1 MVAPLT
7 ANGTPEKTDTPA
19 EPERVNILLVD
30 DQPAKLLTYEAILG
44 QLGENLIKASSGSE
58 ALHILLRVEVAVV
71 LVDVCMPDMDG
82 FDLASLIRKHP
93 RFQDTAI
100 ILVSGVHMSE
110 LDRLRGYDSGAV
122 DYVPVPIVPELLR
135 AKVRVFIDLFRK
147 TRQLS
152 QLNRHLEATVEE
164 RTAEL
169 RRSNEDLQQF
179 AYIASHD
186 LQEPLRMVSSFVQML
201 ANRYRGRLDQDADEF
216 IQFAV
221 EGAQRMHDLIRDLLA
236 YARVDTVKGKLGR
249 VDCGRALRRALE
261 DVRMAVQESDALVT
275 QGDLPAVP
283 GDEARVAQVF
293 QNLIGNAL
301 KFRREGV
308 RPEVHVDAV
317 EGEGEWTF
325 RVRDNGVGIDP
336 NFYERIFQIF
346 QRLHAR
352 DEYTGTG
359 IGLSIC
365 KKIVERHGGRIW
377 VESTPGQGSV
387 FFFTLPAER
396 KQEPGEET
404 YTWTPVAAPAAV
416 PGPTTR

>member
-275 QGDLPAVP
+275 QGELPVVP
-283 GDEARVAQVF
+283 GDEARLAQVF

-301 KFRREGV
+301 KFRRDGV
-308 RPEVHVDAV
+308 RPEVHVEAV
-317 EGEGEWTF
+317 AGEGEWTF

-336 NFYERIFQIF
+336 AFYERIFQIF

-387 FFFTLPAER
+387 FSFTLPAER

-404 YTWTPVAAPAAV
+404 FTWTPVAAPAAV
-416 PGPTTR
+416 PGPITR